1 MAAIVGHGEVA
12 TLVLDWLRKQGVDTT
27 GICGVNIEIRP
38 DSAVLVAI
46 ERFMQH
52 DEIDD
57 FAELLEDLDGHVA
70 LGRQL
75 YVALWKKQET
85 SPEEA

>member
-38 DSAVLVAI
+38 HSAVLVTI
-46 ERFMQH
+46 ERLMQY

-57 FAELLEDLDGHVA
+57 FEELLEDLDGHFA
-70 LGRQL
+70 LVRQR
-75 YVALWKKQET
+75 YVTSRKKQET

>member
-12 TLVLDWLRKQGVDTT
+12 TLVMDWLRKQGVDTT

-38 DSAVLVAI
+38 GSAVLVTI
-46 ERFMQH
+46 ERFMQR

-57 FAELLEDLDGHVA
+57 FAELLEDLDGRFA
-70 LGRQL
+70 LVRQL
-75 YVALWKKQET
+75 YVTSRKKQET
-85 SPEEA
+85 SPEDA

>member
-1 MAAIVGHGEVA
+1 MAAIIGRGEVA

-38 DSAVLVAI
+38 HSAVLVTI
-46 ERFMQH
+46 ERLMQY

-57 FAELLEDLDGHVA
+57 FEELLEDLDGHFV
-70 LGRQL
+70 LVRQR
-75 YVALWKKQET
+75 YVTSRKKQET
-85 SPEEA
+85 SPEDA